1 MTLLVL
7 KASLVLISALVFLG
21 PALRINLSP
30 LIIGLP
36 LLIEVASL
44 FFTLASLLVLS
55 LALLIKSSTLFLFL
69 SLRVPLPP
77 LLVFPLT
84 ALLVQPL
91 PIGLTLLILRL
102 TTLLILRLSLLLF
115 RVATLLLSSLFAALL
130 SHRTLFATF
139 VLGVRKANCARQ
151 RHDPERQ
158 KRRPTTN
165 KSNFHDASSV
175 ELTGKNRTRGKWFRR
190 SEGNCYSTNSDRQED
205 SASTQSRNTISSSNE
220 PYRAHETAPS
230 LTLEVCSLSFPA
242 RFAYIYGQAEN
253 QEATMQFFLDTANL
267 DEIRKAAALGLADG
281 VTTNPTLISKEGN
294 VDFKQHIAEICKIVS
309 GPVSA
314 EVATADKDQMLKE
327 GREYV
332 KIAPNVV
339 VKCPLTMDGLEA
351 TQILNG
357 EGIKVNVTLC
367 FSAAQ
372 AICAAKAGASFISP
386 FLGRLDDIG
395 DNGLRLLEEIIE
407 IYDNY
412 GWKTEVLAASLRHPI
427 HVIEAARLGADIAT
441 MPYKVLEQLLKHPLT
456 DKGQDQFLADW
467 NKRAAK
473 A

>member
-1 MTLLVL
+1 M
-7 KASLVLISALVFLG
+7 K
-21 PALRINLSP
+21 
-30 LIIGLP
+30 
-36 LLIEVASL
+36 
-44 FFTLASLLVLS
+44 
-55 LALLIKSSTLFLFL
+55 
-69 SLRVPLPP
+69 
-77 LLVFPLT
+77 
-84 ALLVQPL
+84 
-91 PIGLTLLILRL
+91 
-102 TTLLILRLSLLLF
+102 
-115 RVATLLLSSLFAALL
+115 
-130 SHRTLFATF
+130 
-139 VLGVRKANCARQ
+139 
-151 RHDPERQ
+151 
-158 KRRPTTN
+158 
-165 KSNFHDASSV
+165 
-175 ELTGKNRTRGKWFRR
+175 
-190 SEGNCYSTNSDRQED
+190 
-205 SASTQSRNTISSSNE
+205 
-220 PYRAHETAPS
+220 
-230 LTLEVCSLSFPA
+230 
-242 RFAYIYGQAEN
+242 
-253 QEATMQFFLDTANL
+253 FFLDTANL
-267 DEIRKAAALGLADG
+267 EEIRKAAALGLADG

-294 VDFKQHIAEICKIVS
+294 VDFKQHIAEICKLVS

-314 EVATADKDQMLKE
+314 EVTTADRDEMLRQ

-339 VKCPLTMDGLEA
+339 IKCPLTAAGLEA
-351 TQILNG
+351 TRILND
-357 EGIKVNVTLC
+357 EGISVNVTLC

-427 HVIEAARLGADIAT
+427 HVIEAARMGADIGT